1 MGKGKFGIGVVIT
14 VLVVF
19 VVYQLYAAFYNPIS
33 TEIVT
38 HYTATDGIHVT
49 GILIRDESLITNSV
63 SGAMHFEIEDSERVA
78 SGGVIANIYANE
90 SQSIAA
96 SQMDAVKKEIDS
108 IREIEE
114 YNDLN
119 AIDINSI
126 NAKIFDNLNDII
138 STCSTGYYGN
148 IGVSKAELL
157 NLINRKQIATGEAV
171 DFSQQLSTLEA
182 EYNSLKAA
190 AGSPQGKVL
199 AKKSGYF
206 LSSTDGYEGVLT
218 TDKLTSLTPEF
229 LDTLKPN
236 TTEKSD
242 VIGKLVSDYTW
253 YIAAS
258 VSISE
263 SLQFKVGENL
273 KVLTNL
279 KSNPEISVTVER
291 VNMSKDKDRAVVILS
306 CQQMSAELSSM
317 RTGAM
322 TIVKKNYSGLK
333 VSNKAL
339 RMKEVQVTDSNG
351 VTKTVSQTG
360 VYALSGMTAAFVP
373 VEIIYSPK
381 DNDFVICAE
390 IAQEGQLR
398 IYDEIIVK
406 GKNIYDGKIID

>member
-1 MGKGKFGIGVVIT
+1 MGKGRFSIGIVIT
-14 VLVVF
+14 VLVIF
-19 VVYQLYAAFYNPIS
+19 VIYQLYAAFYNPIS

-38 HYTATDGIHVT
+38 QYTATDGIDVT
-49 GILIRDESLITNSV
+49 GVLIRDESLITSSS
-63 SGAMHFEIEDSERVA
+63 SGAMHFEIDDSERVA
-78 SGGVIANIYANE
+78 SGGVIANIYASE

-96 SQMDAVKKEIDS
+96 SQMDAVKKEIDN
-108 IREIEE
+108 IKEIED

-138 STCSTGYYGN
+138 SVCSTGYYAN
-148 IGVSKAELL
+148 IGASKEELL

-171 DFSQQLSTLEA
+171 DFSEQLSTLEKQ
-182 EYNSLKAA
+182 YNSLKSA
-190 AGSPQGKVL
+190 AGQPQSRVL
-199 AKKSGYF
+199 SSKSGYF
-206 LSSTDGYEGVLT
+206 LSSTDGYEDVLT
-218 TDKLTSLTPEF
+218 TKKLSSITPEF
-229 LDTLKPN
+229 LDNLKPDSQPKEN
-236 TTEKSD
+236 

-258 VSISE
+258 VSISD
-263 SLQFKVGENL
+263 SLQFKVGDSL
-273 KVLTNL
+273 KVLTTL

-291 VNMSKDKDRAVVILS
+291 VNMSKDEDRAVVILS

-339 RMKEVQVTDSNG
+339 RMKEVELTDQNG

-360 VYALSGMTAAFVP
+360 VYALSGMTAVFVP
-373 VEIIYSPK
+373 VEIVYSPK
-381 DNDFVICAE
+381 STDFVICAE
-390 IAQEGQLR
+390 KAEDGALR

>member
-1 MGKGKFGIGVVIT
+1 MGKGKFGIGVVVT
-14 VLVVF
+14 VLVIF
-19 VVYQLYAAFYNPIS
+19 VIYQLYAAFYNPIS

-38 HYTATDGIHVT
+38 QYTATDGINVT
-49 GILIRDESLITNSV
+49 GILIRDESLITNTE
-63 SGAMHFEIEDSERVA
+63 SGAMHFEIDDSERVA
-78 SGGVIANIYANE
+78 SGGVIANIYATE

-96 SQMDAVKKEIDS
+96 SQMDAVKKEIDN
-108 IREIEE
+108 IKEIEE

-138 STCSTGYYGN
+138 SVCATGYYGD
-148 IGVSKAELL
+148 ISVSKEELL

-171 DFSQQLSTLEA
+171 DFSEQLSTLEA
-182 EYNSLKAA
+182 EYNKLKTA
-190 AGSPQGKVL
+190 AGSPQSKVL

-218 TDKLTSLTPEF
+218 TDKLGSLTPEF
-229 LDTLKPN
+229 LDNLKPE
-236 TTEKSD
+236 TTKQKG

-253 YIAAS
+253 YIATS

-263 SLQFKVGENL
+263 SLQFKVGESL

-339 RMKEVQVTDSNG
+339 RMKEIEVTDENG

-360 VYALSGMTAAFVP
+360 VYVLNGMSAAFVP
-373 VEIIYSPK
+373 VEIVYSPK

-390 IAQEGQLR
+390 IAKEGALK

>member
-1 MGKGKFGIGVVIT
+1 MGKGKFGIGVAIT
-14 VLVVF
+14 VLVIF
-19 VVYQLYAAFYNPIS
+19 VIYQLYAAFYNPIS

-38 HYTATDGIHVT
+38 QYTATDGINVT
-49 GILIRDESLITNSV
+49 GILIRDESLITNTE

-78 SGGVIANIYANE
+78 SGGVIANIYATE

-96 SQMDAVKKEIDS
+96 SQMDAVKKEIDN
-108 IREIEE
+108 IKEIEE

-138 STCSTGYYGN
+138 SVCATGYYGN
-148 IGVSKAELL
+148 ISVSKEELL

-171 DFSQQLSTLEA
+171 DFSEQLSVLEA
-182 EYNSLKAA
+182 EYTKLKTA
-190 AGSPQGKVL
+190 AGSPQSKVL

-218 TDKLTSLTPEF
+218 TDKLGSLTPEF
-229 LDTLKPN
+229 LDNLKPE
-236 TTEKSD
+236 TVKTD
-242 VIGKLVSDYTW
+242 GVIGKLVSDYTW
-253 YIAAS
+253 YIATS

-279 KSNPEISVTVER
+279 KSNPEINVTVEK
-291 VNMSKDKDRAVVILS
+291 VNMSKDKDRAVIILS

-339 RMKEVQVTDSNG
+339 RMKEVEVTDENG

-360 VYALSGMTAAFVP
+360 VYVLSGMSAVFVP
-373 VEIIYSPK
+373 VEIVYSPK

-390 IAQEGQLR
+390 KAEEGALK